1 MTAADPLDDT
11 VWAMGLMCGTS
22 MDGVDAAMLLTNGVE
37 IAAFGPSLELT
48 PAYNAAQR
56 ALLER
61 VMATEATGGAM
72 ADDIDR
78 AARAVTDIHFAAI
91 TALRARLDMDAALI
105 GFHGQT
111 VFHDPEAGRTVQ
123 IGEAQRLADLID
135 LPVIADFRSA
145 DMMAGGEGAP
155 LAPFFHF
162 ALARHIEAQE
172 PVAFLNIG
180 GVANVT
186 WVNPRK
192 SAPEEDGAL
201 VAFDTGP
208 GNALINDWMA
218 HHTGEP
224 LDRDGA
230 AAAQGQVADD
240 RLRQNATDAYVA
252 RLPPKSLDRNTFA
265 LAGERMA
272 GLSPEDGA
280 ATLTA
285 LTARTIA
292 ASIAHMPLPPS
303 RWLVCGGGRHN
314 PVMMRMLADALD
326 APVELVEATGLDGDM
341 LEAQAFAYL
350 AVRSRRGLPL
360 SAPGTTGCNTSV
372 TGGVLS
378 DPRHPRRE
386 HPYGF

>member
-1 MTAADPLDDT
+1 
-11 VWAMGLMCGTS
+11 MGMMCGTS
-22 MDGVDAAMLLTNGVE
+22 MDGVDAAMLLTDGVE
-37 IAAFGPSLELT
+37 IEAFGPSLELT
-48 PAYNAAQR
+48 PAYNAVQR
-56 ALLER
+56 ALLKR
-61 VMATEATGGAM
+61 VMASEAKGGAT
-72 ADDIDR
+72 ADDLDR
-78 AARAVTDIHFAAI
+78 ASRAVTDIHLAAI
-91 TALRARLDMDAALI
+91 TALRARLDVDAALI

-123 IGEAQRLADLID
+123 IGEAQRLADHTD
-135 LPVIADFRSA
+135 LPVMADFRSA
-145 DMMAGGEGAP
+145 DMVAGGEGAP

-162 ALARHIEAQE
+162 ALAKHIEARE

-186 WVNPRK
+186 WVDPRK
-192 SAPEEDGAL
+192 STPEDDGAL
-201 VAFDTGP
+201 AAFDTGP

-218 HHTGEP
+218 RHTGKP

-230 AAAQGQVADD
+230 AAAEGQVAED
-240 RLRQNATDAYVA
+240 RLHQNATDAYVA
-252 RLPPKSLDRNTFA
+252 RCPPKSLDRNTFA

-285 LTARTIA
+285 LTVRTIA
-292 ASIAHMPLPPS
+292 ASVAHMPHPPS

-326 APVELVEATGLDGDM
+326 APVEPVEATGLDGDM

-360 SAPGTTGCNTSV
+360 SAPGTTGCNVPV
-372 TGGVLS
+372 TGGVLNV
-378 DPRHPRRE
+378 PRHPHRE
-386 HPYGF
+386 LPSGF